1 MSKTTANPNPNPD
14 PAPMPFRAETRQ
26 LLNILIHSLY
36 TDREIFLRE
45 LVSNASDALTR
56 MNFEMLTNRD
66 VLDPEAEMGIWI
78 TTDPAARTLTI
89 RDTGIGLTRVEM
101 EENLGTIAHSG
112 VRAFMQAAEKQEDAD
127 LSNIIGQFGVG
138 FYSVFMV
145 AELVEVASH
154 SFLKDEPSAVWISDG
169 QEEYTIREYAK
180 ADRGTTITVH
190 LKEDAAEFTDE
201 NRLRQLIQRHNDYV
215 AFPIYVGTSTEQV
228 NRQTALWRQN
238 SQQIDA
244 HDASEFYKQF
254 TLDQKEPLTYI
265 HLAVD
270 APVQAYA
277 LLFIPASAE
286 HYLYAPRKQDGLRLY
301 ARKILI
307 QDYFRELLPEYLRF
321 VQGIVD
327 SEDLPL
333 NISRETIQTNRMIM
347 QLKKLVTGKTI
358 EMIRKLSQDSP
369 EKYIEFWNLF
379 GRYVKEGVASDPLD
393 FEALVPLLRFHSL
406 HHADDLISLDT
417 YLDERRPGQQ
427 KIYYLLG
434 DEEHSVIHSPHLDVV
449 RQRNLDV
456 LLLTDPLD
464 SFMLLALKQYKD
476 IPLVNVADR
485 DADLG
490 DAVKPAESEAQ
501 PVSEEAMAA
510 LVARFRDQLG
520 SRIADVHT
528 SDRLIESPARLV
540 DPDDSPAQEIQRVYQ
555 MMNQPLE
562 IPRKVLEINPRH
574 NLLTRLAVLPPDS
587 QLGTLLIEQ
596 IYENALLIEGLH
608 PDPAEMIERI
618 QQIMSAALD

>member
-1 MSKTTANPNPNPD
+1 MVDAENTPVS
-14 PAPMPFRAETRQ
+14 MPFRAETRQ

-45 LVSNASDALTR
+45 LISNASDALTR

-66 VLDPEAEMGIWI
+66 VLDPEAELGIWI

-89 RDTGIGLTRVEM
+89 RDTGIGLTRHEM

-112 VRAFMQAAEKQEDAD
+112 AAAFMQAAGQNEGAD

-145 AELVEVASH
+145 ADKVEVASH
-154 SFLKDEPSAVWISDG
+154 SFVKEEPSALWTSDG
-169 QEEYTIREYAK
+169 KESFNIQDYEK
-180 ADRGTTITVH
+180 KDRGTQITVF
-190 LKEDAAEFTDE
+190 LKEDAVEFTE
-201 NRLRQLIQRHNDYV
+201 ESRLRQLIQRHNDYV
-215 AFPIYVGTSTEQV
+215 AFPIYVGSSTEQV

-238 SQQIDA
+238 SQQITA
-244 HDASEFYKQF
+244 QDASEFYKQF
-254 TLDQKEPLTYI
+254 TLDQKEPLTYT

-307 QDYFRELLPEYLRF
+307 QDYFRDLLPEYLRF

-327 SEDLPL
+327 SEDIPL
-333 NISRETIQTNRMIM
+333 NISRETIQSNRLLM

-358 EMIRKLSQDSP
+358 EMIRRLSQEKP
-369 EKYIEFWNLF
+369 EKYTEFWNLF
-379 GRYVKEGVASDPLD
+379 GRYLKEGVASDFAD
-393 FEALVPLLRFHSL
+393 YDDLVPLLRFHSL
-406 HHADDLISLDT
+406 HHTEDLISLET
-417 YLDERRPGQQ
+417 YLAERREGQD
-427 KIYYLLG
+427 KIYYILG
-434 DEEHSVIHSPHLDVV
+434 DDDHSIIHSPHLDLV
-449 RQRNLDV
+449 RQKDLDV

-464 SFMLLALKQYKD
+464 SFMLLALKKFKD
-476 IPLVNVADR
+476 VPLVNVSDR

-490 DAVKPAESEAQ
+490 EAVKPAENDVE
-501 PVSEEAMAA
+501 PVPAETVDMLIS
-510 LVARFRDQLG
+510 RFKKLLG
-520 SRIADVHT
+520 TKVADVRAT
-528 SDRLIESPARLV
+528 DRLIESPARLV
-540 DPDDSPAQEIQRVYQ
+540 DPDNSPAPEIQRVYQ

-562 IPRKVLEINPRH
+562 VPRKVLEINPRH
-574 NLLTRLAVLPPDS
+574 QILVQLADLPTDSELTSMLV
-587 QLGTLLIEQ
+587 EQ

-608 PDPAEMIERI
+608 PDPAEMIGRI
-618 QQIMSAALD
+618 QKIMVAALDKSK

>member
-1 MSKTTANPNPNPD
+1 
-14 PAPMPFRAETRQ
+14 MPFRAETRQ

-45 LVSNASDALTR
+45 LISNASDALTR

-66 VLDPEAEMGIWI
+66 VLDPETELAIWI
-78 TTDPAARTLTI
+78 TADPTARTLTI
-89 RDTGIGLTRVEM
+89 RDTGIGLTRKEM

-112 VRAFMQAAEKQEDAD
+112 AKAFMQAASQQETTD

-138 FYSVFMV
+138 FYSVFM
-145 AELVEVASH
+145 AADLVEVASH
-154 SFLKDEPSAVWISDG
+154 SFEKKEPSCMWISDG
-169 QEEYTIREYAK
+169 QEDFTIKEFDK
-180 ADRGTTITVH
+180 ADRGTVITVH
-190 LKEDAAEFTDE
+190 LKEDAAEFTNE
-201 NRLRQLIQRHNDYV
+201 TRLRELIQRHNDYV

-238 SQQIDA
+238 SQQITTADA
-244 HDASEFYKQF
+244 NEFYKQF
-254 TLDQKEPLTYI
+254 TMDQKEPLTYT

-277 LLFIPASAE
+277 LLFIPAVAE

-307 QDYFRELLPEYLRF
+307 QDYFRDLLPEYLRF
-321 VQGIVD
+321 IQGIVD

-333 NISRETIQTNRMIM
+333 NISRETIQSNRMLM
-347 QLKKLVTGKTI
+347 QLKKLVTTKAI
-358 EMIRKLSQDSP
+358 DMIRKLSEDTP
-369 EKYIEFWNLF
+369 EKYLEFWNLF
-379 GRYVKEGVASDPLD
+379 GRYIKEGVASDFAD
-393 FEALVPLLRFHSL
+393 YDSLVPLLRFHSL
-406 HHADDLISLDT
+406 HHPAELISLET
-417 YLDERRPGQQ
+417 YLTERRPGQQ

-434 DEEHSVIHSPHLDVV
+434 DDEHSVVHSPHLDMV

-476 IPLVNVADR
+476 IPLINVSDR

-490 DAVKPAESEAQ
+490 ESTTPAEPAAQ
-501 PVSEEAMAA
+501 HISDESIAA
-510 LVARFRDQLG
+510 LVSRFTGQLG
-520 SRIADVHT
+520 SRVAEVRT

-540 DPDDSPAQEIQRVYQ
+540 DPDDSPAQELQRVYQ
-555 MMNQPLE
+555 MMNQPME
-562 IPRKVLEINPRH
+562 VPRKVLEINPRH
-574 NLLTRLAVLPPDS
+574 TLLVKLSALPDDS
-587 QLGTLLIEQ
+587 QLAPLLIEQ

-608 PDPAEMIERI
+608 PDPADMIGRI
-618 QQIMSAALD
+618 QQIMAAALE

>member
-1 MSKTTANPNPNPD
+1 MVDAENTPVS
-14 PAPMPFRAETRQ
+14 MPFRAETRQ

-45 LVSNASDALTR
+45 LISNASDALTR

-66 VLDPEAEMGIWI
+66 VLDPEAELGIWI

-89 RDTGIGLTRVEM
+89 RDTGIGLTRHEM

-112 VRAFMQAAEKQEDAD
+112 AAAFMQAAGQNEGAD

-145 AELVEVASH
+145 ADKVEVASH
-154 SFLKDEPSAVWISDG
+154 SFVKEEPSALWTSDG
-169 QEEYTIREYAK
+169 KESFNIQDYEK
-180 ADRGTTITVH
+180 KDRGTQITVF
-190 LKEDAAEFTDE
+190 LKEDAVEFTE
-201 NRLRQLIQRHNDYV
+201 ESRLRQLIQRHNDYV
-215 AFPIYVGTSTEQV
+215 AFPIYVGSSTEQV

-238 SQQIDA
+238 SQQITA
-244 HDASEFYKQF
+244 QDASEFYKQF
-254 TLDQKEPLTYI
+254 TLDQKEPLTYT

-307 QDYFRELLPEYLRF
+307 QDYFRDLLPEYLRF

-327 SEDLPL
+327 SEDIPL
-333 NISRETIQTNRMIM
+333 NISRETIQSNRLLM

-358 EMIRKLSQDSP
+358 EMIRRLSQEKP
-369 EKYIEFWNLF
+369 EKYTEFWNLF
-379 GRYVKEGVASDPLD
+379 GRYLKEGVASDFAD
-393 FEALVPLLRFHSL
+393 YDDLVPLLRFHSL
-406 HHADDLISLDT
+406 HHTEDLISLET
-417 YLDERRPGQQ
+417 YLAERQEGQD
-427 KIYYLLG
+427 KIFYILG
-434 DEEHSVIHSPHLDVV
+434 DDDHSIIHSPHLDLV
-449 RQRNLDV
+449 RQKDLDV

-464 SFMLLALKQYKD
+464 SFMLLALKKFKD
-476 IPLVNVADR
+476 VPLVNVSDR

-490 DAVKPAESEAQ
+490 EAVKPAENEVE
-501 PVSEEAMAA
+501 PVPAETVDMLIS
-510 LVARFRDQLG
+510 RFKKLLG
-520 SRIADVHT
+520 TKVADVRAT
-528 SDRLIESPARLV
+528 DRLIESPARLV
-540 DPDDSPAQEIQRVYQ
+540 DPDNSPAPEIQRVYQ

-562 IPRKVLEINPRH
+562 VPRKVLEINPRH
-574 NLLTRLAVLPPDS
+574 QILVQLADLPADSELTSMLV
-587 QLGTLLIEQ
+587 EQ

-608 PDPAEMIERI
+608 PDPAEMIGRI
-618 QQIMSAALD
+618 QKIMVAALDKSK

>member
-1 MSKTTANPNPNPD
+1 MSDQNNNSA
-14 PAPMPFRAETRQ
+14 AMPFRAETRQ

-45 LVSNASDALTR
+45 LISNASDALTR

-66 VLDPEAEMGIWI
+66 VLDPEAELGIWI
-78 TTDPAARTLTI
+78 TTDPTARTITI
-89 RDTGIGLTRVEM
+89 RDSGIGLSRIEM

-112 VRAFMQAAEKQEDAD
+112 ARAFMQAAEQQETPDF
-127 LSNIIGQFGVG
+127 SNIIGQFGVG

-145 AELVEVASH
+145 ADKVEVASH
-154 SFLKDEPSAVWISDG
+154 SAIKTEPSNIWTSDG
-169 QEEYTIREYAK
+169 QETFTIHEFAK
-180 ADRGTTITVH
+180 TDRGTQITIYF
-190 LKEDAAEFTDE
+190 KEDAAEFTDE
-201 NRLRQLIQRHNDYV
+201 NRLRELIQRHSDYV
-215 AFPIYVGTSTEQV
+215 AFPIYVGTSSEQV

-238 SQQIDA
+238 SQQITA
-244 HDASEFYKQF
+244 ESASDFYKQF
-254 TLDQKEPLTYI
+254 TMDQKEPLTYT

-301 ARKILI
+301 ARKVLI
-307 QDYFRELLPEYLRF
+307 QDYFRDLLPEYLRF

-333 NISRETIQTNRMIM
+333 NISRETIQSNRMLM
-347 QLKKLVTGKTI
+347 QLKKLVTNKTI
-358 EMIRKLSQDSP
+358 DMIRKLAQDAP
-369 EKYIEFWNLF
+369 EKYIEFWKLF
-379 GRYVKEGVASDPLD
+379 GRYVKEGVASDPAD
-393 FEALVPLLRFHSL
+393 YDSLVSLLRFHSL
-406 HHADDLISLDT
+406 HHPEELISLET
-417 YLDERRPGQQ
+417 YLTERGPGQQ
-427 KIYYLLG
+427 QIYYLLG
-434 DEEHSVIHSPHLDVV
+434 EDERSVTHSPHLDVV
-449 RQRNLDV
+449 RQRKLDV

-490 DAVKPAESEAQ
+490 EAAPSTEPEGE
-501 PVSEEAMAA
+501 PVSDETKAG
-510 LVARFRDQLG
+510 LISRFAGQLG
-520 SRIADVHT
+520 TRVAEVRT

-540 DPDDSPAQEIQRVYQ
+540 DPDNSPAQEIQRVYQ

-574 NLLTRLAVLPPDS
+574 NLVVKLSALPADSDLAP
-587 QLGTLLIEQ
+587 LLIEQ

-608 PDPAEMIERI
+608 PDPADMISRI
-618 QQIMSAALD
+618 QKIMAAALK

>member
-1 MSKTTANPNPNPD
+1 MSDQIKSKSK
-14 PAPMPFRAETRQ
+14 PFKAETRQ

-45 LVSNASDALTR
+45 LISNASDALTR

-66 VLDPEAEMGIWI
+66 VLDPEAELGIWI
-78 TTDPAARTLTI
+78 TTDPSARTITI
-89 RDTGIGLTRVEM
+89 RDTGIGLTRKEM

-112 VRAFMQAAEKQEDAD
+112 AKAFMQAAEKNESAD

-145 AELVEVASH
+145 ADKVEVASH
-154 SFLKDEPSAVWISDG
+154 SYNKDEPSAVWISDG
-169 QEEYTIREYAK
+169 QENYEIKEFDK
-180 ADRGTTITVH
+180 PGRGTEITVY
-190 LKEDAAEFTDE
+190 LKENATEFTGE
-201 NRLRQLIQRHNDYV
+201 ARLREMIQRHNDYV
-215 AFPIYVGTSTEQV
+215 AFPIYVGSSTEQV

-238 SQQIDA
+238 SQQITEKDA
-244 HDASEFYKQF
+244 AEFYKQF
-254 TLDQKEPLTYI
+254 TLDQKIPLAYT

-286 HYLYAPRKQDGLRLY
+286 HYLFAPRKQDGLRLY
-301 ARKILI
+301 ARKVLI
-307 QDYFRELLPEYLRF
+307 QDYFRDLLPEYLRF

-333 NISRETIQTNRMIM
+333 NISRETIQSNRLLM
-347 QLKKLVTGKTI
+347 QLKKLVTSKAI
-358 EMIRKLSQDSP
+358 DMIRRLAQDSP
-369 EKYIEFWNLF
+369 DKYKEFWDLF
-379 GRYVKEGVASDPLD
+379 GRYLKEGVASDMAD
-393 FEALVPLLRFHSL
+393 YDILVPLLRFHTL
-406 HHADDLISLDT
+406 HHPDELVSLDT

-427 KIYYLLG
+427 QIYYLLG
-434 DEEHSVIHSPHLDVV
+434 EDDRSVVHSPHLDVI
-449 RQRNLDV
+449 RKRNLDV

-464 SFMLLALKQYKD
+464 SFMLLALKNYKD
-476 IPLVNVADR
+476 IPLVNVADK

-490 DAVKPAESEAQ
+490 EITPPDEANAA
-501 PVSEEAMAA
+501 PVSEETKAG
-510 LVARFRDQLG
+510 LIGRFTEQLG
-520 SRIADVHT
+520 TRVTEVRT

-540 DPDDSPAQEIQRVYQ
+540 DPDNSPTQEIQRVYQ

-574 NLLTRLAVLPPDS
+574 NLLVKLASLPEDS
-587 QLGTLLIEQ
+587 ELATLLIEQ
-596 IYENALLIEGLH
+596 IYEDALLIEGLH
-608 PDPAEMIERI
+608 PDPAGMIDRI
-618 QQIMSAALD
+618 QKIMAAALKQLD

>member
-1 MSKTTANPNPNPD
+1 MNNANSNSSSI
-14 PAPMPFRAETRQ
+14 PFRAETRQ

-45 LVSNASDALTR
+45 LISNASDALTR

-66 VLDPEAEMGIWI
+66 VLDPETELGIWI
-78 TTDPAARTLTI
+78 TADPKKRTLTI

-112 VRAFMQAAEKQEDAD
+112 ARAFMQAAEKQEDTD

-145 AELVEVASH
+145 AKRVEVASH
-154 SFLKDEPSAVWISDG
+154 SFLKDEPPAVWISDG
-169 QEEYTIREYAK
+169 QESFSIEESDK
-180 ADRGTTITVH
+180 ADRGTTITVY

-238 SQQIDA
+238 TPQISPADA
-244 HDASEFYKQF
+244 NEFYKQF
-254 TLDQKEPLTYI
+254 TLDQKEPLAYT

-277 LLFIPASAE
+277 LLYIPASAE
-286 HYLYAPRKQDGLRLY
+286 HYIFAPRKQDGLRLY

-307 QDYFRELLPEYLRF
+307 QDYFRDLLPEYLRF
-321 VQGIVD
+321 VQGVVD
-327 SEDLPL
+327 SEDIPL
-333 NISRETIQTNRMIM
+333 NISRETIQSNRMQI
-347 QLKKLVTGKTI
+347 QLKKLITAKTI
-358 EMIRKLSQDSP
+358 DMIRKLSQDSP
-369 EKYIEFWNLF
+369 EKYLEFWNLF
-379 GRYVKEGVASDPLD
+379 GRYLKEGVASDLAD
-393 FEALVPLLRFHSL
+393 YDNLVPLLRFHTL
-406 HHADDLISLDT
+406 HHVEDLVSLDT

-434 DEEHSVIHSPHLDVV
+434 DEEHSVIHSPHLDLV

-456 LLLTDPLD
+456 LLLTDPMD

-476 IPLVNVADR
+476 IPLVNVADK

-490 DAVKPAESEAQ
+490 EATGPVDSETPPMSDESM
-501 PVSEEAMAA
+501 SA
-510 LVARFRDQLG
+510 LITRFRDQLG
-520 SRIADVHT
+520 SRIADVRA

-540 DPDDSPAQEIQRVYQ
+540 NPENSPTQEVQRVYQ
-555 MMNQPLE
+555 MINQPLE

-574 NLLTRLAVLPPDS
+574 ALLSKLAALPIDS
-587 QLGTLLIEQ
+587 PLAPLVIEQ

-608 PDPAEMIERI
+608 PDPAEMIGRI
-618 QQIMSAALD
+618 QQIMAAALDH

>member
-1 MSKTTANPNPNPD
+1 MVDTEKTPVS
-14 PAPMPFRAETRQ
+14 MPFRAETRQ

-45 LVSNASDALTR
+45 LISNASDALTR

-66 VLDPEAEMGIWI
+66 VLDPEAELGIWI
-78 TTDPAARTLTI
+78 TSDSSARTLTI
-89 RDTGIGLTRVEM
+89 RDTGIGLTRHEM

-112 VRAFMQAAEKQEDAD
+112 AAAFMQAAGQNEGTD

-145 AELVEVASH
+145 ADKVEVASH
-154 SFLKDEPSAVWISDG
+154 SFIKDEPSSLWTSDG
-169 QEEYTIREYAK
+169 QENFSIQEYTK
-180 ADRGTTITVH
+180 TDRGTQITVY
-190 LKEDAAEFTDE
+190 LKEDAAEFTEE
-201 NRLRQLIQRHNDYV
+201 NRLRQLIQRHNDYI
-215 AFPIYVGTSTEQV
+215 AFPIYVGSSTEQV

-238 SQQIDA
+238 SQQITSE
-244 HDASEFYKQF
+244 DASEFYKQF
-254 TLDQKEPLTYI
+254 TLDQKEPLTYT

-307 QDYFRELLPEYLRF
+307 QDYFRDLLPEYLRF

-327 SEDLPL
+327 SEDIPL
-333 NISRETIQTNRMIM
+333 NISRETIQSNRMLM

-358 EMIRKLSQDSP
+358 DMIRRLSQDKP

-379 GRYVKEGVASDPLD
+379 GRYLKEGVASDFAEYD
-393 FEALVPLLRFHSL
+393 DLVPLLRFHSL
-406 HHADDLISLDT
+406 HHTEDLISLET
-417 YLDERRPGQQ
+417 YLSERREGQD
-427 KIYYLLG
+427 KIYYILG
-434 DEEHSVIHSPHLDVV
+434 DEDHSIIHSPHLDLV
-449 RQRNLDV
+449 RQKDLDV

-464 SFMLLALKQYKD
+464 SFMLLALKKYKE
-476 IPLVNVADR
+476 IPLVNVSDR

-490 DAVKPAESEAQ
+490 EAANPTETEAE
-501 PVSEEAMAA
+501 PVSNETVDV
-510 LVARFRDQLG
+510 LITRFKDLLG
-520 SRIADVHT
+520 TKVADVRT
-528 SDRLIESPARLV
+528 TDRLIESPARLV
-540 DPDDSPAQEIQRVYQ
+540 DPDNSPAPEIQRVYQ

-562 IPRKVLEINPRH
+562 VPRKVLEINPRH
-574 NLLTRLAVLPPDS
+574 PILVHLAALPADSELAPLLV
-587 QLGTLLIEQ
+587 EQ

-608 PDPAEMIERI
+608 PDPAEMIGRI
-618 QQIMSAALD
+618 QKIMAAALEKPH